1 MGTTPPGTNNEREA
15 AAWVRDMFDRVAPR
29 YDLLNHLL
37 SLNFDKLW
45 RRRTVARLRR
55 VLERPDARVV
65 DLCCGTGDLML
76 GLSEGA
82 RARVF
87 GSDFSHPML
96 VRAREKARS
105 SRVFEG
111 DALKLPLA
119 DGALDL
125 VTVAFGFRNLANYDS
140 GLREFRRVLRP
151 GGTAAILEFSTPPNP
166 MFARLYG
173 WYANAVLPRVGGAI
187 SGAPHAYR
195 YLPASVRRFPA
206 PEELASMMAAA
217 GFARV
222 RWERMTFGI
231 VALHLG
237 TV

>member
-1 MGTTPPGTNNEREA
+1 MGTTPTGVHGERET

-37 SLNFDKLW
+37 SFNVDRLW
-45 RRRTVARLRR
+45 RRRTVARLRP
-55 VLERPDARVV
+55 VLDRSGAVVV

-76 GLSEGA
+76 ALSKGA
-82 RARVF
+82 KARVF
-87 GSDFSHPML
+87 GSDFSHAML
-96 VRAREKARS
+96 VRAREKAGA
-105 SRVFEG
+105 SRVFEA
-111 DALKLPLA
+111 DALQLPA
-119 DGALDL
+119 RDASLDL
-125 VTVAFGFRNLANYDS
+125 VTVAFGFRNLANYDA

-151 GGTAAILEFSTPPNP
+151 GGTAALLEFTTPPNP
-166 MFARLYG
+166 VFARLYG
-173 WYANAVLPRVGGAI
+173 WYASGVLPRIGGAI
-187 SGAPHAYR
+187 SGAPYAYR
-195 YLPASVRRFPA
+195 YLPASVRRFPG